1 MFDYHKISV
10 DLEKETMTLPNGC
23 TLKSFEAGDIAEA
36 YERMCTARYIKDQHP
51 KYSESKAWE
60 LADKVRKL
68 MDEYGYSE
76 DTAVDIVI
84 ERRQAI

>member
-36 YERMCTARYIKDQHP
+36 YERMCTAQYIKDQHP
-51 KYSESKAWE
+51 KYSECKAWKLACKARE
-60 LADKVRKL
+60 L
-68 MDEYGYSE
+68 MENFGYEE
-76 DTAVDIVI
+76 DFAI
-84 ERRQAI
+84 EEATKTRC